1 MSDAYTAFE
10 KNVESIES
18 LIRGAD
24 IYCQH
29 MLALSRSQKPDLALI
44 EKIISQKGM
53 STLTWTWRF
62 HMTPQEHNEFDQAGH
77 LRRMC
82 EHIVFASYVALESYL
97 ISKFGEY
104 FAHVFPSIGAEQ
116 RDYRLKIKRLSFRN
130 LEEIKRHYSRFLN
143 IKLAA
148 FEPGS
153 GVLDEVEW
161 FQAKTSWDGLNILQE
176 IRNELAHRGEVRSYN
191 IFILVDAWSAF
202 DFVWHWVQLFE
213 SNFNDFIFDGRKTK
227 LVRDSTR

>member
-1 MSDAYTAFE
+1 MSEAYTAFE
-10 KNVESIES
+10 KNEESIES

-29 MLALSRSQKPDLALI
+29 MLALSRSQRPDLALI

-104 FAHVFPSIGAEQ
+104 FSYVFPCVGAEQ
-116 RDYRLKIKRLSFRN
+116 RDYLLEKNRLSFRSLN
-130 LEEIKRHYSRFLN
+130 EIKGHYSRLLN

-148 FEPGS
+148 FEPES

-161 FQAKTSWDGLNILQE
+161 FQPKTSWEGLITLE
-176 IRNELAHRGEVRSYN
+176 KIRNELAHHGEVRSYN
-191 IFILVDAWSAF
+191 IFVLVDAWSAF
-202 DFVWHWVQLFE
+202 DFVRHWVQLFE
-213 SNFNDFIFDGRKTK
+213 WNFNGFIFDGRKTK
-227 LVRDSTR
+227 LVRDSTG